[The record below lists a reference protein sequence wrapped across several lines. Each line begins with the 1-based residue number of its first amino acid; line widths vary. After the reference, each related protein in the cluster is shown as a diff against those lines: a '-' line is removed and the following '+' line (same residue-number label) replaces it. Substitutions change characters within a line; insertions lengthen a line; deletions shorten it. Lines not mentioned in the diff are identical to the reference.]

1 MGTGIPAA
9 GETTS
14 QLWTGNCLCLFSLS
28 GGQDILH
35 KSEKAQR
42 ADNVHDKQKSNVEFS
57 EYFLKKEDV
66 SLADTSSF
74 LLVAFKEVLKMSFV
88 VVCLLGGQELSVF
101 LKKHC
106 RGCATEGEVC
116 RIRAKDTKSRQ
127 CPCEKSNVGF

>member
-1 MGTGIPAA
+1 RREQKYQASGTGVPAA

-57 EYFLKKEDV
+57 GYFLKKRMYHWLIHPL
-66 SLADTSSF
+66 SYW
-74 LLVAFKEVLKMSFV
+74 LLLRRF
-88 VVCLLGGQELSVF
+88 
-101 LKKHC
+101 
-106 RGCATEGEVC
+106 
-116 RIRAKDTKSRQ
+116 
-127 CPCEKSNVGF
+127 